1 MILWNVHNLIVNDLK
16 NKKSLTI
23 REQKHCT
30 SINSMFVLALAEE
43 QGDLKVLQ
51 LKAMNDLIKIVE
63 GVGVIDRDSILK
75 EMVFRAPGILK
86 MIVINIEKSL
96 CLETVKLS
104 SKLISKFS
112 SMYDSVTDKLL
123 QEGLLDA
130 YATIF

>member
-1 MILWNVHNLIVNDLK
+1 
-16 NKKSLTI
+16 
-23 REQKHCT
+23 
-30 SINSMFVLALAEE
+30 MFVLALAEE